1 MLFKVPISCIT
12 QFIHL
17 VHTDDLPPAIVKP
30 IFMGTFAIASEQ
42 VIKYITF
49 LEHTQAMFSM
59 FL

>member
-42 VIKYITF
+42 VIK
-49 LEHTQAMFSM
+49 
-59 FL
+59 